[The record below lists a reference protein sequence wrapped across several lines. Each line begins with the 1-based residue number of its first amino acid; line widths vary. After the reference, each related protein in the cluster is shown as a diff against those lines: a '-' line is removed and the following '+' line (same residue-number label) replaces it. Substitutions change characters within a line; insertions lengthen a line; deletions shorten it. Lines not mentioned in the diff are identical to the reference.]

1 MDEKKTMPLW
11 KLKARIALAE
21 AKAKAAQTAKAGIN
35 WVACNKEL
43 ALGLSAGALGIAK
56 AVSKVS
62 AGRREDKIHD
72 CRHWDPRAGRYVW
85 SRRKLTRREER
96 EFDERYAAGESK
108 FHILDD
114 MGLLK

>member
-11 KLKARIALAE
+11 KLKAKIAFEE
-21 AKAKAAQTAKAGIN
+21 AKAKAAQTAKAGVN

-43 ALGLSAGALGIAK
+43 TLGLAAGALGIAK
-56 AVSKVS
+56 AVSKAT

-72 CRHWDPRAGRYVW
+72 CRHWDPRAGDYVW
-85 SRRKLTRREER
+85 SRRKLTRREKR
-96 EFDERYAAGESK
+96 EFDERYTNGESK